1 MKGNINKMVDMY
13 ENTELIGDVL
23 KSYWFD
29 KKMNICSEYIHPFK
43 NKSYCK
49 ACGFED
55 VFFIGKPV
63 YFNDIKNF
71 LSFAKI
77 KNHTDWRLPTPDEV
91 KTFME
96 KVDSYLDYMTNEET
110 DEEHFTT
117 VSKVDK
123 RGMYYGYWHIDFKK
137 SDNNDKRTGWS
148 YVFLVR

>member
-1 MKGNINKMVDMY
+1 MKEVEIKYTEENI
-13 ENTELIGDVL
+13 EIIEDVL
-23 KSYWFD
+23 KDYQFD
-29 KKMNICSEYIHPFK
+29 KKMNICSDYIHPFK

-77 KNHTDWRLPTPDEV
+77 KNHTDWRLPTPEEA
-91 KTFME
+91 KTFM
-96 KVDSYLDYMTNEET
+96 KHIASFLDYMTSEENG
-110 DEEHFTT
+110 EHFTT
-117 VSKVDK
+117 ISKVDK
-123 RGMYYGYWHIDFKK
+123 KSIYYKKWNVDFKE
-137 SDNNDKRTGWS
+137 SDNNDKRTGWG